1 MMSVSMCSVNIGTWS
16 TSRISAW
23 TSSSENS
30 STNWRSIGAPRSAI
44 GWKISRSARAPALVA
59 PTDSSTASAAPVTG
73 MIRSTT
79 WSASSATPP
88 ARSTTPAA
96 PSATSAAR
104 SATWSTRPTSACAP
118 PATAVTSVR
127 TPSTRPTTAS
137 TRSSVSLHPGHEVLG
152 LVQQGRDAGGQVRD
166 DLHRL
171 VGPAQ
176 HRSRGGGDV
185 GGGTE
190 QTADAQ
196 GHPSI
201 LAQIRGDA
209 HPRSVGRLRSGTG
222 SGPVGPVVEL
232 QEEVGGEALRV
243 GELARAGHVLELG
256 GGEPRR
262 AHVLLGVLALGR
274 ARR

>member
-79 WSASSATPP
+79 WSALSATPP

-127 TPSTRPTTAS
+127 TPSTRPTTVS
-137 TRSSVSLHPGHEVLG
+137 TRSSMSPTRATRCSASVSRSATRVGRSATTCTASS
-152 LVQQGRDAGGQVRD
+152 VQPSTERAAEARSEGV
-166 DLHRL
+166 
-171 VGPAQ
+171 
-176 HRSRGGGDV
+176 RSRL
-185 GGGTE
+185 
-190 QTADAQ
+190 
-196 GHPSI
+196 PM
-201 LAQIRGDA
+201 LRGI
-209 HPRSVGRLRSGTG
+209 P
-222 SGPVGPVVEL
+222 
-232 QEEVGGEALRV
+232 
-243 GELARAGHVLELG
+243 
-256 GGEPRR
+256 
-262 AHVLLGVLALGR
+262 
-274 ARR
+274 